1 MKKLLLVVDYQK
13 DFVDGALGFPG
24 AEKLDG
30 PIAEKI
36 AAYRSA
42 GDDVAFTL
50 DTHQETYL
58 DTQEGRKL
66 PVPHC
71 LMNTEGWQL
80 YGKTGQALDRSRD
93 TVICKPTFPSLWLGD
108 WLKGQGY
115 DRIELVGLVSYMC
128 VLSNAIVAKAAL
140 PEAELVV
147 DASCT
152 AGPDPRLHAN
162 ALELM
167 ETLQITVVN
176 REV

>member
-80 YGKTGQALDRSRD
+80 YGKTGQALDKSRD

-108 WLKGQGY
+108 WLKGQDY